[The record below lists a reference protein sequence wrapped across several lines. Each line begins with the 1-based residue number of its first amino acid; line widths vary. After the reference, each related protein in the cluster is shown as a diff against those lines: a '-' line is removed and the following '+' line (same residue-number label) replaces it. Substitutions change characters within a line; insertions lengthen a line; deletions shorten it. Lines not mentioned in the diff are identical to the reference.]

1 MFLIISSLKI
11 RHCGTKLGDGRWWLK
26 ELLSVLV
33 TQPLPNKDNWKRKCV
48 NLVMY
53 ENWVHWKWWWLWWWW
68 WWWWLRWWCRWLAI
82 PVNKQRGIGPQSA
95 PLEVT
100 FPWVRKLD
108 MKSPVKD
115 DHHHHHLYHDDDDHH
130 WWYHVEEQHPWSPMM
145 VNYMRRNTISA
156 MNVINI
162 STRSLCFSQIWL
174 TGQIVRLAMVIA
186 GDRGVLLLD

>member
-1 MFLIISSLKI
+1 MIIV
-11 RHCGTKLGDGRWWLK
+11 
-26 ELLSVLV
+26 LSF
-33 TQPLPNKDNWKRKCV
+33 CV
-48 NLVMY
+48 PY
-53 ENWVHWKWWWLWWWW
+53 HFHHWVHWKLLWLW

-156 MNVINI
+156 MIVINI
-162 STRSLCFSQIWL
+162 SMRSLCVSQIWL